1 MRYDHYSM
9 LPERAFQPRNG
20 RFGGMTL
27 EGSKG
32 GGGAPAAD
40 PNIGIAQRQLAEIS
54 KEYLDS
60 WKTEVWPTL
69 KEQTLK
75 QEARADEQFELDRA
89 LQDLQIQ
96 SANESMERYKKYGY
110 PLQEKI
116 FEEAQQ
122 AGGAEDQEKQA
133 ALALGDVRSATQREA
148 RNLAL
153 QQQSFGIDPTSGRY
167 QGMMRA
173 TGVDSAAMEAAAAN
187 RARTAAEQLGWAK
200 RMDAT
205 ALAQGQFGNQATSTG
220 LALTAGNQALMSGQ
234 VPIQNAGAMSSSM
247 QGAYG
252 GAMQGWN
259 QVGQLGVDKY
269 KADVSAYSAKQQ
281 ADATAAA
288 GMGQAFG
295 SAAALYMKS
304 DRRLKTDIQRL
315 GTLEKWD
322 IGVYSFK
329 YVDSLKDEY
338 GDKTYVGV
346 MADEVEQVLPEA
358 VITMADGYK
367 AVNYDLVLE

>member
-1 MRYDHYSM
+1 
-9 LPERAFQPRNG
+9 
-20 RFGGMTL
+20 MTL
-27 EGSKG
+27 EGGKG

-116 FEEAQQ
+116 FQEAEQ

-288 GMGQAFG
+288 GMGQALG
-295 SAAALYMKS
+295 TAGALIYKS

>member
-1 MRYDHYSM
+1 
-9 LPERAFQPRNG
+9 
-20 RFGGMTL
+20 
-27 EGSKG
+27 
-32 GGGAPAAD
+32 
-40 PNIGIAQRQLAEIS
+40 
-54 KEYLDS
+54 
-60 WKTEVWPTL
+60 
-69 KEQTLK
+69 
-75 QEARADEQFELDRA
+75 
-89 LQDLQIQ
+89 
-96 SANESMERYKKYGY
+96 
-110 PLQEKI
+110 
-116 FEEAQQ
+116 
-122 AGGAEDQEKQA
+122 
-133 ALALGDVRSATQREA
+133 
-148 RNLAL
+148 L

-288 GMGQAFG
+288 GMGQALG
-295 SAAALYMKS
+295 TAGALIYKS